1 MKLKRLIGLTVLT
14 TMTLTNTLFAL
25 TPEVKAQIDIQHQE
39 LIKRI
44 EVLEA
49 SKIEPL
55 AESTVIFK
63 DRFDNHLAVD
73 VNSPW
78 GPKLTRY
85 SPSFPKEKARATK
98 PGYKKQEFTPIKGE
112 LIVTL
117 TPDKITQIFMGSLKL
132 PETTPKDNWWVALLD
147 KTHGSHQGPAYTLK
161 VQKNGTFKTYNV
173 PDGDYKVEIYQSN
186 NGNPTTRTAEKLLE
200 IPTMD
205 LEITGNVNLELDY
218 SEKIVESPMSFR
230 KYFNEPDY
238 TDPSAFLEIYPN
250 LELNDE
256 LKKIADKFNDKKD
269 LSTVREILKYVYT
282 YWAKKPNPE
291 VRHSIRYIYDV
302 QKLHEYGY
310 FDNCA
315 EAEAMFEALAKYK
328 GIPTIGVDAYST
340 AWMAQS
346 QAGTD
351 KVGVGHAFAEVYVD
365 GKWVLVDPSTGDI
378 YENYDTENY
387 FISKEIDIGYGLIN
401 DPFQIIWKGKP
412 LATVYEDANPANIM
426 LGKSYDFEMLKLAPP
441 AKVTEILK

>member
-25 TPEVKAQIDIQHQE
+25 TPEVKAKIDIQHQE

-238 TDPSAFLEIYPN
+238 TDPSVFLEIYPN

-282 YWAKKPNPE
+282 YWAKTPYRENKANT
-291 VRHSIRYIYDV
+291 RHIYDV
-302 QKLHEYGY
+302 QKLHEYEY

-328 GIPTIGVDAYST
+328 GIPTICADTLST

-351 KVGVGHAFAEVYVD
+351 KFGVAHVLAEVYVD
-365 GKWVLVDPSTGDI
+365 GKWILVDPTNKAI
-378 YENYDTENY
+378 LENYDTENPFMLNPFLNY
-387 FISKEIDIGYGLIN
+387 EDITEEIYH
-401 DPFQIIWKGKP
+401 IIWKGRYTP
-412 LATVYEDANPANIM
+412 LIYEEVNPANTM
-426 LGKSYDFEMLKLAPP
+426 LAKSYDFEMLKLAPP